1 MPGISLIYDHN
12 GLPQKREEYD
22 RILGELNL
30 LEHHNSH
37 TFRFDDN
44 VFIGWN
50 KYEEYPI
57 QVVNHNLFTFLI
69 EGKIYNKD
77 ITELEFELVEIAEL
91 INQNNYSTKISQWLK
106 KTDGDYIIYI
116 VNNSSN
122 DIYVLNDIFGR
133 LPVYYFLTGKGII
146 ISRYLRFI
154 TRINNVVNFN
164 MIGISQ
170 FLLLGYMLGKHT
182 ILENIFHLR
191 PASLI
196 KIEGSNVNIEVM
208 HNFNFEVKSNR
219 NNKFK
224 DNMKTLSGLFTE
236 ASVNRINPSG
246 KNVVAI
252 SGGLDSRAVVS
263 CMNKAEL
270 PFTALTMKYKSGYTV
285 TDSKLGGE
293 IAKLLNL
300 DWHLVDV
307 AIPKGVDVYD
317 LLKIKEGMNSLFTV
331 GILPFYKEIR
341 KEFGNNIHYFTGDNG
356 DKLIFTVDRPIP
368 NFKDIDDLTKYIITE
383 HAIIRI
389 DRITD
394 LTNIKMEEIF
404 EDLKE
409 LLLSFPE
416 TDLKQKYIHFRVN
429 EKPFK
434 FAYQGEDRHRNYF
447 WNVSPFWSIQFF
459 NYLMN
464 CSDESKL
471 RHRTFRALIQSYS
484 KEVMDLE
491 YTNFKSSITSLKG
504 KVFLL
509 LVYYVYPRIPLKI
522 KKMIKPSFFE
532 GDPKISEDSAIIR
545 CINQIL
551 NSSNFVKRY
560 INIDNSYQIAG
571 LRKIALYIFFTI
583 VSIIEE
589 LGENKSSIRH
599 YFDEE
604 FK

>member
-1 MPGISLIYDHN
+1 MPGISLIYDYN
-12 GLPQKREEYD
+12 GLPRKNEEYD
-22 RILGELNL
+22 HILDELNFL
-30 LEHHNSH
+30 AHHSSH
-37 TFRFDDN
+37 TFKSKNN

-57 QVVNHNLFTFLI
+57 KVVNHNLYTILI

-77 ITELEFELVEIAEL
+77 IKELEIELIEIAEL

-106 KTDGDYIIYI
+106 NTDGDYIIYMI
-116 VNNSSN
+116 NNNNN

-133 LPVYYFLTGKGII
+133 LPLYYFFTEKGII

-154 TRINNVVNFN
+154 VRTNGDFNFN
-164 MIGISQ
+164 MLGIAQ

-182 ILENIFHLR
+182 ILQNTYHLR

-196 KIEGSNVNIEVM
+196 KIESGKVNVEVL
-208 HNFNFEVKSNR
+208 HNFNFEVKSNQDNR
-219 NNKFK
+219 FE
-224 DNMKTLSGLFTE
+224 DNMKTLSTLFTE

-246 KNVVAI
+246 KNIVAI

-263 CMNKAEL
+263 CMNKAGL
-270 PFTALTMKYKSGYTV
+270 PFTALTMKYKSGYTE

-293 IAKLLNL
+293 IASLLDL
-300 DWHLVDV
+300 DWQLIDV
-307 AIPKGVDVYD
+307 SIPKGADIYE

-331 GILPFYKEIR
+331 GILPFYKNIR
-341 KEFGNNIHYFTGDNG
+341 KKFGNNIHYFTGDNG
-356 DKLIFTVDRPIP
+356 DKLIFTIDRPIP
-368 NFKDIDDLTKYIITE
+368 NFADIDELAKYIITE
-383 HAIIRI
+383 HAIIPMAQ
-389 DRITD
+389 ITGF
-394 LTNIKMEEIF
+394 TNIKMGDVHK
-404 EDLKE
+404 DLKA

-416 TDLKQKYIHFRVN
+416 TDLKQKYIHFRIN

-459 NYLMN
+459 DYLMN
-464 CSDESKL
+464 CSDESKI
-471 RHRTFRALIQSYS
+471 RHKTFQALIQSFS

-509 LVYYVYPRIPLKI
+509 FVYYVYPRIPLKI
-522 KKMIKPSFFE
+522 KKLMKPAWFE
-532 GDPKISEDSAIIR
+532 GDPKLSEDSAMLR

-551 NSSNFVKRY
+551 NSSKLVKKY
-560 INIDNSYQIAG
+560 FNIDDSNQIKG
-571 LRKIALYIFFTI
+571 LRKIAIYNFLTI
-583 VSIIEE
+583 ISAVEE
-589 LGENKSSIRH
+589 LGENKSTISH